1 MLTLWVGDAYT
12 MSKKTEKVKKVIAG
26 EAHVRIGKNG
36 VTEQVVE
43 EIKRRLKK
51 EGVIKVRV
59 LRSLIKA
66 GASIEEIASE
76 VASKARAEV
85 VDIRGHVFV
94 LVKRKHKE

>member
-1 MLTLWVGDAYT
+1 MGDAYT

-26 EAHVRIGKNG
+26 EAHVRIGKSG
-36 VTEQVVE
+36 VTEQVIE

-59 LRSLIKA
+59 LRSLIR
-66 GASIEEIASE
+66 GGVSVEEIASD
-76 VASKARAEV
+76 VASKAKAEI

-94 LVKRKHKE
+94 LVKRKRKE